1 MQNLLWRL
9 MTTLALL
16 RITLSSIIFLINYHL
31 LRRSMYNF
39 GSSLQYM
46 LFLTPRIEWKN
57 KFWKA
62 KQAKK
67 NTNPKGPYFT
77 ADTAAAFCDLQL
89 IFQLRYLSK
98 FAMRDKRT
106 EVDTIIMIDFIL
118 HAPKTDLKPFV
129 MNQKRALTTIKALP
143 ALSSSSCQHKSDIR
157 LRLLGNPTLAEVMQR

>member
-1 MQNLLWRL
+1 MDRV
-9 MTTLALL
+9 
-16 RITLSSIIFLINYHL
+16 
-31 LRRSMYNF
+31 
-39 GSSLQYM
+39 
-46 LFLTPRIEWKN
+46 E
-57 KFWKA
+57 
-62 KQAKK
+62 KQVFKSKTSKK

-77 ADTAAAFCDLQL
+77 ADTAAAFCDLQP

-98 FAMRDKRT
+98 FAMGDKLT
-106 EVDTIIMIDFIL
+106 EVDTITMIDFIL